1 MITAASIG
9 LIAAAGRQ
17 SAPALTLPTTN
28 LFAAYE
34 ARTGVTQSP
43 AGYASGWADIGPN
56 GYDLSQGD
64 NNLKPLITTVDGHA
78 ALNFSFNSPYLRQ
91 LTRSGVTSLNT
102 LTRTIYVVWRIA
114 SNANY
119 YRALRAATTAGT
131 EWVGLF
137 NPSGTR
143 RYGIYNGAERTPAI
157 AVPGTLHRTTFI
169 IPTTATLTVDITGGT
184 QASVFKSAA
193 AFGADTTISI
203 GAVGGVYYS
212 LDAEI
217 VSYYEYTAAHNTAV
231 EDYIFQEWGV

>member
-1 MITAASIG
+1 MMMAHAG
-9 LIAAAGRQ
+9 VIAQAGA
-17 SAPALTLPTTN
+17 SAPALTLPTVD
-28 LFAAYE
+28 LFTAYE

-119 YRALRAATTAGT
+119 YRALRAATTAMT
-131 EWVGLF
+131 QWVGLF
-137 NPSGTR
+137 NPAGTR
-143 RYGIYNGAERTPAI
+143 RYGIYDGGEHSSTI

-169 IPTTATLTVDITGGT
+169 IPTTATLTVDITGGI
-184 QASVFKSAA
+184 QASTAKANA
-193 AFGADTTISI
+193 AFSADTTISI
-203 GAVGGVYYS
+203 GAVGGVYYP

-217 VSYYEYTAAHNTAV
+217 VAYYEYTAAHNPDV
-231 EDYIFQEWGV
+231 EDYIFQEFGV